1 MNTKLSEL
9 KIAVLADGIID
20 ADEVR
25 TINQILY
32 EDGKIEREEAELLF
46 DLNYVVSGRENHYSW
61 KDLFVKAITDH
72 VLKDEQSYGTVDED
86 EADFIISRI
95 KSDGKIDETEQALLL
110 KIIEKSTGT
119 CEKFQ
124 SFILEAFK
132 EIILEDSVIDS
143 GEVNKIKNIIYGA
156 GGHSGAK
163 IDKQEADWLFE
174 LNDAVSGNANHDSW
188 EVLMVEAI
196 TKFLLEDENSPNE
209 VDDNE
214 ADWLIGKIMKDGK
227 MDSVESAILKNIKS
241 KATKLSSK
249 LQDL

>member
-1 MNTKLSEL
+1 MNTKLNEL
-9 KIAVLADGIID
+9 KVAVLADGIVD

-25 TINQILY
+25 AINNILY
-32 EDGKIEREEAELLF
+32 EDGKIEREEANFMF
-46 DLNYVVSGRENHYSW
+46 DLNDVVSGRENHYSW
-61 KDLFVKAITDH
+61 KDLFIKAITDH
-72 VLKDEQSYGTVDED
+72 VLKDEQSYGAVDED
-86 EADFIISRI
+86 EADYLIGRI

-110 KIIEKSTGT
+110 KIVEKSTGA

-124 SFILEAFK
+124 AFILESFK
-132 EIILEDSVIDS
+132 KIILEDSVIDF
-143 GEVNKIKNIIYGA
+143 GEVNKIKTIIYGA

-174 LNDAVSGNANHDSW
+174 LNDAVSGNTNHDSW

-227 MDSVESAILKNIKS
+227 MDSVESAILKSIKS